1 MLVTDISAT
10 PAIMDNIPTV
20 DLMVDYDPGT
30 TTIMLVA
37 KVGVDDGEIYV
48 FAFRQ
53 QLSRK
58 SIPKSILA
66 MKQIP

>member
-20 DLMVDYDPGT
+20 DLMVDHDPGT

-37 KVGVDDGEIYV
+37 KVGVDDGEIYGE
-48 FAFRQ
+48 
-53 QLSRK
+53 
-58 SIPKSILA
+58 
-66 MKQIP
+66 